1 MRDLCYISL
10 ADLVGTQDDPYA
22 LENIIPSDLI
32 ERTRAQAEIAQRRW
46 MQQLDGHL
54 EQNDRL
60 RAQLESSRIN
70 RELCLSLS
78 FQCGQKRVITFKV
91 RIIVKTSSYL
101 LHAVYFIRDGL

>member
-1 MRDLCYISL
+1 M
-10 ADLVGTQDDPYA
+10 
-22 LENIIPSDLI
+22 
-32 ERTRAQAEIAQRRW
+32 
-46 MQQLDGHL
+46 DGHL

-78 FQCGQKRVITFKV
+78 FQYGQKRVITFKV

-101 LHAVYFIRDGL
+101 LFKKESKAEVWQG